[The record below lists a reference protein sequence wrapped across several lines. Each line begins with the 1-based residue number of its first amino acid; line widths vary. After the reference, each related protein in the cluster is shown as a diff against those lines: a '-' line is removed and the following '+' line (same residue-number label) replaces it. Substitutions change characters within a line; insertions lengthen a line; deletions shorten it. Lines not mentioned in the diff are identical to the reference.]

1 MADSVEELF
10 GYNRG
15 NFMFDQKLRQWRE
28 YQEQNMRV
36 KQFMLYRE
44 DMRDLNELT
53 ISKMDSYL
61 MIAVLELGCCLD
73 LLVHGVLHLHEMSKD
88 EQPTWNLWLYVI
100 SLAEAFVFL
109 FLSAWLAI
117 HASVSAHSFTV
128 RLLTQFVR
136 LPVPSTEQLNAA
148 SATGTDYENMG
159 IEDILRIPVI
169 RQQAERLNA
178 EQNAGNEAEA
188 DPSGVAVSG
197 LVMLQP
203 GANQAT
209 AQKHV
214 RVFRDLQNNW
224 QAHDA
229 YARACLA
236 LGTYKLIHALA
247 YYTVGLLVLE
257 DRAPWACLVCVM
269 VLPALAWLLI
279 RLDLYFSS
287 TIRVIGAMVLMG
299 GPVLALIA
307 ATLSSLDH
315 PQEDAQFVL
324 VAIIFAMHA
333 LLIVC
338 VANVARA
345 EHVTERGAALPTR
358 FRNVLYLDVFGWLQ
372 SPDQARETGRTGRA
386 RNQNNGREMPA
397 MLREALYKESCR
409 LGRQLTREFSAWEI
423 VDLDNLQT
431 LLRQIR
437 GLQREFTNICK
448 DFSKMHEVN
457 LSRGLVTDN
466 EDVTWA
472 QTAAESPVSSGVSE
486 DSVQI
491 WLRLECQSERITWF
505 VQPVT
510 NETRYEAPVATET
523 EGKLFISDIVGVA
536 GRLEMLRER
545 VFVLQEDVQSGN
557 HRSRFSRLAE
567 VIVPST
573 GPRPGAGALAVPG
586 ASGTEDTGAASA
598 AQETRFGGRESAD
611 LGGFIAP
618 EATGQTFHPRRDRRE
633 ESRQPP
639 GQVPWYTFCGASTVL
654 VTVWMVGIGWYVVN
668 PLAMNSTR
676 KKARMKVPLPPS
688 LDMSLVSD
696 LSDFWM
702 RNSGHRHGSLGNLGE
717 AHHRRVPLQAVGL
730 ACDDNHSSLVIAE
743 RFALH
748 EVLIP
753 SLGRTLEPSQSQNGL
768 DRCLGEYPRFHADG
782 LAGVR
787 IKCTSPA
794 GCHALILGAHGNQ
807 SLVCPLGASSLC
819 QPTLLT
825 SEMLGRARGC
835 PVERSDLQ
843 GIPDMAFPNLIEAS
857 SHFLDR
863 NKEND
868 GSDGRDS
875 RGLLGAKLVIS
886 LSDIPGHLGVSAANA
901 WALGERERRYIGSW
915 SFPATH
921 RWTSLCHAQGKIFAL
936 GVPQAGESELW
947 SFAMPEAIRTRIW

>member
-178 EQNAGNEAEA
+178 EQNAENEAEA

-203 GANQAT
+203 GANEAT

-257 DRAPWACLVCVM
+257 DRAPWACLVCVV

-372 SPDQARETGRTGRA
+372 SPDEARETGRTRA
-386 RNQNNGREMPA
+386 RQNNGREMPA

-448 DFSKMHEVN
+448 DFSKVHEVN

-472 QTAAESPVSSGVSE
+472 QTAADSPVSSGVAE

-573 GPRPGAGALAVPG
+573 GPAPGALAVPG
-586 ASGTEDTGAASA
+586 AFGTEDTGGASA

-676 KKARMKVPLPPS
+676 KKSRMKSSVLLPP
-688 LDMSLVSD
+688 LDVSLVSD
-696 LSDFWM
+696 LSDFSWM
-702 RNSGHRHGSLGNLGE
+702 RSLGR
-717 AHHRRVPLQAVGL
+717 HVPLQPVGL
-730 ACDDNHSSLVIAE
+730 ACDDNHSSMVIAE

-748 EVLIP
+748 EVQIP
-753 SLGRTLEPSQSQNGL
+753 SLGTLQPSESQNGL
-768 DRCLGEYPRFHADG
+768 EKCLGEYPHFRADG

-794 GCHALILGAHGNQ
+794 GCHALILGAHSNQ
-807 SLVCPLGASSLC
+807 SLVCPLGASSRC

-825 SEMLGRARGC
+825 SETLRARGC
-835 PVERSDLQ
+835 PVERSDLNQGQ
-843 GIPDMAFPNLIEAS
+843 GIPDMAFPTLIEAS

-863 NKEND
+863 NKENN

-901 WALGERERRYIGSW
+901 WALGERRQYIGSW

-921 RWTSLCHAQGKIFAL
+921 RWTSLCHAQGKIFVL

-947 SFAMPEAIRTRIW
+947 SFAMPEELRKRIAM